1 MKNIDQQ
8 ILSLLGMADYK
19 PVKAGALAGLL
30 KVRKKEMPK
39 FRKAL
44 DRLIATGLVR
54 EGKKGRLRAR
64 TKEGTMEGVMKR
76 TGSGA
81 GYVIPLDA
89 IAGDRTND
97 VYISHNDVRDAQTGD
112 EVLVQYLRRRRSGGQ
127 RCGRVKEVLVRATN
141 SFVGTYFEDES
152 LGYVKVDGKTLTEPV
167 LVGDPGAKG
176 VQPGDKVVIEMLRF
190 PMPYRQGEA
199 VLVDVLGPKGAP
211 GIDELSIIH
220 EFGLPQDF
228 SEEVLDAASVQAE
241 MFDESIPKDRTDL
254 TKETIVTIDP
264 VDARDFDDA
273 ISLTKN
279 DKGHWVLGVH
289 IADVAHFVQSGGILD
304 TEAKSRGTSIYLP
317 GRVIPMLPE
326 VISNGLA
333 SLQKGKVRYTK
344 TVYIE
349 MTPDGIPV
357 HTKFVNSA
365 IKVTRRF
372 AYEEVMPIVNNLEKF
387 KSKVTAKVRT
397 LLKDMHTLAMKLRKR
412 RFVSGALELSLPE
425 VKLEFDKDH
434 HVIGA
439 HESDHDESHQMI
451 EEFMLAANVAV
462 AKEFSDRDIVFLRRA
477 HAEPDYRK
485 LKLFSEFVKA
495 LGYEIEN
502 FQSKTDLQE
511 LLNQVQGDPAERAI
525 SFALLRSMKQAEYA
539 AINMGH
545 YALSE
550 DDYCHFTS
558 PIRRYPDLTIHR
570 IFDQIVAGKTK
581 KPGLGTAETTR
592 LGTLCSN
599 LERRAQSAERELTTV
614 KLLAHMKERVG
625 EEMEVVITGVEQ
637 FGLFCRGIE
646 IPAEGMIHISS
657 LDPDEFFDYEQSSFS
672 LVGRRGG
679 KRYQLGN
686 HIQVMIASV
695 DIDRRELN
703 FRLTDEE
710 IQKKS
715 SPKRKKQTPS
725 RNKKKTTKKKA
736 TKKKRAPKKRT
747 TKKKKAT
754 EKKATVKKKG
764 TRKKK
769 KKAVKR
775 KQK

>member
-8 ILSLLGMADYK
+8 ILSLLGVSDYK
-19 PVKAGALAGLL
+19 PIKAGPLAGRL
-30 KVRKKEMPK
+30 KVKKKEMPK

-54 EGKKGRLRAR
+54 EGKKGRLSAK

-89 IAGDRTND
+89 TAGDRTND

-112 EVLVQYLRRRRSGGQ
+112 EVLVQFLSRRRSGGQ

-199 VLVDVLGPKGAP
+199 VLVKVLGPKGSP

-220 EFGLPQDF
+220 EFGLPQEF
-228 SEEVLDAASVQAE
+228 PEEVMDAASVQAE
-241 MFDESIPKDRTDL
+241 IFDESIPQERTDL

-264 VDARDFDDA
+264 FDARDFDDA

-279 DKGHWVLGVH
+279 DKGFWVLGVH

-372 AYEEVMPIVNNLEKF
+372 AYEDVMPIVNDPDKF
-387 KSKVTAKVRT
+387 KSKVTANVRT

-412 RFVSGALELSLPE
+412 RFASGALELSLPE
-425 VKLEFDKDH
+425 VKLAFDKNNY
-434 HVIGA
+434 VIGA

-462 AKEFSDRDIVFLRRA
+462 ATEFSDRDIVFLRRA
-477 HAEPDYRK
+477 HGEPDYRK
-485 LKLFSEFVKA
+485 LKLFGDFVKA

-511 LLNQVQGDPAERAI
+511 LLNKVQGDPAERAI

-539 AINMGH
+539 AIKMGH

-570 IFDQIVAGKTK
+570 IFDQIVAGKIK

-637 FGLFCRGIE
+637 FGLFCRGVE
-646 IPAEGMIHISS
+646 IPAEGMIHISA
-657 LDPDEFFDYEQSSFS
+657 LDPNEFFDYEQSSFS
-672 LVGRRGG
+672 LIGRRAG

-695 DIDRRELN
+695 DMDRRELS

-710 IQKKS
+710 MQKKS
-715 SPKRKKQTPS
+715 PPKRKKKAPS
-725 RNKKKTTKKKA
+725 RNKKKTGKKKA
-736 TKKKRAPKKRT
+736 TPKKRT
-747 TKKKKAT
+747 TKKKA
-754 EKKATVKKKG
+754 AVKKKA

-775 KQK
+775 NRKR